1 MKNSSYILLFI
12 VCCLLYGCTEEEM
25 ETAKSPYMGNLHF
38 STNGTSPDSL
48 YLIAERIVNFTSYA
62 MAHSVSRDN
71 GHFIYN
77 CPSSKSGKR
86 NRKISV
92 YPVQIGNYIVCGVNC
107 SSKDFTSSYLEK
119 ITTGGG
125 SSNLLLEQRTY
136 NLTDKEIL
144 SKRPKGSIVSER
156 WNDNNAYSKYITPLT
171 KEVVLANSLL
181 YDVEKDKTTEIQLD
195 TKIRSV
201 KVNIRFTIKKDLKD
215 EPFRITMVETE
226 LSGIPGKLE
235 IHSGKADCS
244 ETYKVFYNTKI
255 DELDTYD
262 NTQVK
267 CAGEVNVL
275 SLQLPKS
282 VAMSSGPG
290 ILQIMVHV
298 RTQSGIKK
306 VLSGKINLYNTI
318 KNAKIAENLE
328 GNMLRNL
335 KDQATLDIK
344 ADCIMSSS
352 KMVTDISKVTGIDSW
367 QAIDEVIIIESD
379 APEEIGSK

>member
-1 MKNSSYILLFI
+1 M
-12 VCCLLYGCTEEEM
+12 
-25 ETAKSPYMGNLHF
+25 
-38 STNGTSPDSL
+38 
-48 YLIAERIVNFTSYA
+48 
-62 MAHSVSRDN
+62 
-71 GHFIYN
+71 
-77 CPSSKSGKR
+77 
-86 NRKISV
+86 
-92 YPVQIGNYIVCGVNC
+92 
-107 SSKDFTSSYLEK
+107 
-119 ITTGGG
+119 
-125 SSNLLLEQRTY
+125 
-136 NLTDKEIL
+136 
-144 SKRPKGSIVSER
+144 
-156 WNDNNAYSKYITPLT
+156 
-171 KEVVLANSLL
+171 
-181 YDVEKDKTTEIQLD
+181 
-195 TKIRSV
+195 
-201 KVNIRFTIKKDLKD
+201 
-215 EPFRITMVETE
+215 
-226 LSGIPGKLE
+226 
-235 IHSGKADCS
+235 
-244 ETYKVFYNTKI
+244 FYNTKI

-298 RTQSGIKK
+298 RTQSGINK

-335 KDQATLDIK
+335 KNQATLDIK